1 MSKASK
7 EIQVLNDFEHILA
20 RPTIYV
26 GSVKSSEEQVPII
39 NQSGSVSSKSRTIS
53 VGMYKL
59 FDEVFSNCVDEAK
72 RMKSQMKS
80 ISVEIDPLKNS
91 VSITDSG
98 DGFLNGSKKNKKSG
112 LSNVETAVS
121 MLRAGSNFN
130 NDSIE
135 ESLIGTN
142 GMGVSLVNALS
153 LFFEIETSNSSETYK
168 QSWNDFVPSK
178 PVVTPNKGKTG
189 TRVTFIP
196 RTRIFDGIKWDYEI
210 LKSILVLK
218 KRVLE
223 TETKTQNV
231 GINFIWDGKNEE
243 ISSALNPDYSF
254 KSSIGEL
261 LIWKKKEESSSFAF
275 VNSAMCTGIHQKI
288 VMDQINSE
296 LEDSLGHHFY
306 DHLLILNLSPGL
318 VRFGDQNKTKFVS
331 KREEVEGTILRS
343 MEGGILKF
351 FKSDCFKQIKKL
363 VDDRKRDSEIKK
375 IRREK
380 KNVKLKFSHKYFPP
394 TASKADNLFIVE
406 GLSAMGSILQKRD
419 PKKDGVYALKG
430 KIKNAR
436 SLGDL
441 SSNREIIELMQIL
454 NLDPDDRNSDGQFR
468 NVIISTDRD
477 PDGSHITSLLINLF
491 HTWFPWMIE
500 NKRVHILETPLI
512 SVGDRSKKYYFSLE
526 EFKRN
531 SSREANKNVRYLK
544 GLGSLSL
551 EDWEFVMKDRKI
563 ITITTDKKSSSS
575 LEMAFGKSSE
585 ARKKWLSKIGN
596 ANS

>member
-26 GSVKSSEEQVPII
+26 GSVKSSEEQVPVV
-39 NQSGSVSSKSRTIS
+39 NKSGSISSKTKSVS

-72 RMKSQMKS
+72 RMKSPMKK
-80 ISVEIDPLKNS
+80 ITVEIDSSKNL

-130 NDSIE
+130 NDEIE

-153 LFFEIETSNSSETYK
+153 TFFEIETTNSTETYK
-168 QSWNDFVPSK
+168 QFWKDFVPSK
-178 PVVTPNKGKTG
+178 PEILSGKKTTG

-196 RTRIFDGIKWDYEI
+196 RSKTFDGVKWDSEI
-210 LKSILVLK
+210 LRSILVLK

-223 TETKTQNV
+223 TEDKTKSV
-231 GINFIWDGKNEE
+231 LIEFIWDGNVES
-243 ISSALNPDYSF
+243 ISSGLSPDYSF

-261 LIWKKKEESSSFAF
+261 LIWKKTEESASFAF

-288 VMDQINSE
+288 IMDQINSE

-306 DHLLILNLSPGL
+306 DHLLILNLPPGL

-331 KREEVEGTILRS
+331 KREEVEGVILRN
-343 MEGGILKF
+343 MESGIVKF
-351 FKSDCFKQIKKL
+351 FKSECFKSIKKM
-363 VDDRKRDSEIKK
+363 VDDRRRETEIKK
-375 IRREK
+375 IRKEK

-394 TASKADNLFIVE
+394 TTSKADNLFIVE

-419 PKKDGVYALKG
+419 PRKDGVYALKG

-436 SLGDL
+436 SLEDL

-454 NLDPDDRNSDGQFR
+454 NLDPDDRNSDGQFK

-500 NKRVHILETPLI
+500 GCRVHILETPLI
-512 SVGDRSKKYYFSLE
+512 SVGERSKKYYFSLD
-526 EFKRN
+526 EFKRA
-531 SSREANKNVRYLK
+531 SSREAQRNVRYLK

-551 EDWEFVMKDRKI
+551 EDWEFVMSDRRI
-563 ITITTDKKSSSS
+563 VTIKSDKKSSAS

-596 ANS
+596 ASS